1 MSMSGTPIVHIT
13 SLFGLF
19 GFLLLWIMLFECA
32 HLLVTLL
39 RNDQLIGWAISPIGV
54 TTLWLQSTLR
64 PLVSPTCVITS
75 TSPRPICFEHFD
87 RWLVCVSMHAVAQFD
102 VYSAA

>member
-1 MSMSGTPIVHIT
+1 MSMSGTPMVHIT

-39 RNDQLIGWAISPIGV
+39 RNDQLIGWAISPLGV
-54 TTLWLQSTLR
+54 TTLFLR
-64 PLVSPTCVITS
+64 EPSLPYILLDTFFPAAISGTALYVGLFTS
-75 TSPRPICFEHFD
+75 LTSPLAIPHYL
-87 RWLVCVSMHAVAQFD
+87 W
-102 VYSAA
+102 